1 MSITFF
7 KRVDFMQYERIQKE
21 SNLRKS
27 FPKSLTDDSY
37 YIPSDKGVSTDKTSG
52 KEGVFDFKENTE
64 NQKFDWR
71 LAKIRKPGLDVTE
84 TKEIVDAIIKDSKFV
99 IDSEID
105 KSNKAAA
112 EKQAKSDEALKS
124 VIQNTIKEN
133 SVTTDEN

>member
-7 KRVDFMQYERIQKE
+7 KRIDFMQYERIQKE

-37 YIPSDKGVSTDKTSG
+37 YIPSDQGVSTDKTSG
-52 KEGVFDFKENTE
+52 RDGVFDFKENTE

-84 TKEIVDAIIKDSKFV
+84 TAEIVNSILKDSKSV
-99 IDSEID
+99 VESEIEI
-105 KSNKAAA
+105 SNKSAA
-112 EKQAKSDEALKS
+112 EKQSKSDEALKS
-124 VIQNTIKEN
+124 VIKNTIKEN
-133 SVTTDEN
+133 SVSNDED